1 MVHNLIINL
10 INISMT
16 KPTFK
21 HFLRSSL
28 LVLQCSF
35 TVVGTVV
42 GAGFASGKE
51 IASFL
56 GIYNSY
62 FLFACIFFCLLF
74 GCGLY
79 LCFFTKR
86 ITLNKITQKVSF
98 AGIFIC
104 NFISF
109 TAMLSAIDS
118 SIKMASTCQIWY
130 FLCLILI
137 YLVIVFG
144 VNGLNKCNLVLVP
157 ALFFILLFMGYLG
170 LKNNDILNTVSLK
183 ANSLNLVT
191 SVPMYMGLNLYG
203 VYPVATELS
212 PMLSKKQQMG
222 VSFLS
227 SLLILLLLLCA
238 GVTVLNASTN
248 AICADLPLL
257 FYAAEKHSFMF
268 IPCVLTLT
276 IAIITTNCANGF
288 ILVSQVKDKVK
299 HKNLFLLV
307 LFAVCLPL
315 SKFGFSNIVKYIYP
329 ISGAIGINMLTL
341 IFAEALRALFLEKK
355 KHKQLNNSTQNK
367 PTVNQ
372 QSN

>member
-10 INISMT
+10 INLSMT
-16 KPTFK
+16 KPIFK
-21 HFLRSSL
+21 PSLRSL
-28 LVLQCSF
+28 LFVLQCSF

-51 IASFL
+51 IATFL

-74 GCGLY
+74 GFGLY
-79 LCFFTKR
+79 LCFFTKQ
-86 ITLNKITQKVSF
+86 ITLSKLTQKVSF

-109 TAMLSAIDS
+109 TAMLSALDS
-118 SIKMASTCQIWY
+118 SIKMATTCQIWY

-157 ALFFILLFMGYLG
+157 ALFFILIFMGYLG
-170 LKNNDILNTVSLK
+170 LKNNDILSTVSLK
-183 ANSLNLVT
+183 TSSINLAT
-191 SVPMYMGLNLYG
+191 SVPMYIGLNLYG

-212 PMLSKKQQMG
+212 PMLSKKQQVG

-238 GVTVLNASTN
+238 GVTVLNASTDAVN
-248 AICADLPLL
+248 ADLPLL
-257 FYAAEKHSFMF
+257 FYAAEKYFFMF

-288 ILVSQVKDKVK
+288 ILVNQVKNKVK
-299 HKNLFLLV
+299 HKNLFLLI

-315 SKFGFSNIVKYIYP
+315 SKLGFSNIVKYVYP
-329 ISGAIGINMLTL
+329 VSGAIGITVL
-341 IFAEALRALFLEKK
+341 ILVFVDTFRVVLLEKK
-355 KHKQLNNSTQNK
+355 KQKQLAKNTPN
-367 PTVNQ
+367 
-372 QSN
+372 